1 MKHVNFG
8 STGLK
13 VSQFCLGTM
22 TFGLQCDVPTSHA
35 ILNHAVE
42 KGITFLDL
50 ADVYPV
56 GGTLETVGR
65 TEEIVGEWMRGRRD
79 EFVIA
84 TKCNGPMG
92 AQPWNRGNSRKHILD
107 AVDASLTRL
116 NTDYIDLYQL
126 HGTDEDTPLDETL
139 EALNHLLVSGKV
151 RYVGVSNWLAWHLAL
166 ALGRADALKVT
177 RLASIQPRYNLLFRE
192 FERELFPLCESEG
205 IAVIP
210 YNPIAGGMLSG
221 KHVSG
226 APPEGTRF
234 TLGNAAWRY
243 QERYWHDRVFDTVE
257 QIRGVA
263 DEAGIPMATLAV
275 AWVMAN
281 PVVTAPILGASRP
294 EQLDATIAAADVTLD
309 SDVLTRLDELTVA
322 YRFGDA
328 DR

>member
-1 MKHVNFG
+1 MEYVNFG
-8 STGLK
+8 STGLR

-35 ILNHAVE
+35 ILNHAVD

-79 EFVIA
+79 EFIIA
-84 TKCNGPMG
+84 SKCNGAMG
-92 AQPWNRGNSRKHILD
+92 RQPWNQGNSRKHILD
-107 AVDASLTRL
+107 AVDASLARL

-126 HGTDEDTPLDETL
+126 HGTDPNTPLDETL

-151 RYVGVSNWLAWHLAL
+151 RYIGVSNWLAWHLAL

-177 RLASIQPRYNLLFRE
+177 RIASIQPRYNLLFRE
-192 FERELFPLCESEG
+192 FERELFPLCASEG
-205 IAVIP
+205 VAVIP

-221 KHVSG
+221 KHVG
-226 APPEGTRF
+226 GEPPEGTRF

-257 QIRGVA
+257 AIRGVA
-263 DEAGIPMATLAV
+263 DEAGLPMATLAV

-294 EQLDATIAAADVTLD
+294 EQLDATMAAADVTLD
-309 SDVLTRLDELTVA
+309 ADLLARLDELTVA

>member
-309 SDVLTRLDELTVA
+309 NDVLTRLDELTVA